1 MKFKEV
7 LLREDMFLRILEPR
21 FVDSSRYLP
30 VFQCFC
36 NLGRRFRVLAAGGYT
51 GGWVYWWPGILV
63 AVFQFI
69 LAADFNHEGPHFTYT
84 PVKSDGSHS
93 KKEGSG

>member
-36 NLGRRFRVLAAGGYT
+36 NLGRRFRVLAGLE
-51 GGWVYWWPGILV
+51 YWPLVGILV
-63 AVFQFI
+63 A
-69 LAADFNHEGPHFTYT
+69 GYT
-84 PVKSDGSHS
+84 GRCFSVYLGR
-93 KKEGSG
+93 